1 MMLTVADLHAASNP
15 RDAYRWNFIER
26 ALPKLIRAHRPACL
40 AILGDLTDAKDGHSA
55 ELVNR
60 LADAIAALAKTV
72 RVICLRGN
80 HDHLSSTAFFQ
91 FLHHQHNVDW
101 INEPTRMK
109 LSIGE
114 CLFLPHARD
123 PEQDWYDVGMRDA
136 RWIFCHQAFAGA
148 VSESGARLTGT
159 PTSIFPRGSR
169 VISGDIHAPQR
180 VGCVEYT
187 GAPYLVRFG
196 DAYEPRMLLLDAE
209 KMTSIP
215 VPGPQKRLL
224 TVRRPE
230 ELARQRMRALYRPGD
245 VVKVRV
251 DLPEGSDLTR
261 AQVRADVRSW
271 AESAGVALYATEVV
285 APRPEQADR
294 GRKDCARTDEELVQ
308 AYVKKTGRGR
318 DMLVA
323 GMKLAKE
330 VT

>member
-1 MMLTVADLHAASNP
+1 MMLTVADLHVASNP

-26 ALPKLIRAHRPACL
+26 TLPKLIRAHRPAYL

-60 LADAIAALAKTV
+60 LADAIAALAKSA

-80 HDHLSSTAFFQ
+80 HDHLSDAAFFQ
-91 FLHHQHNVDW
+91 FLHHQRNVEW

-123 PEQDWYDVGMRDA
+123 PEQTWCDVDMGDA
-136 RWIFCHQAFAGA
+136 SWIFCHQAFAGA
-148 VSESGARLTGT
+148 VSESGVRLAGT

-196 DAYEPRMLLLDAE
+196 DAYEPRVLLLDAE

-224 TVRRPE
+224 TVRAPS
-230 ELARQRMRALYRPGD
+230 ELTRQRMRALYRPGD

-261 AQVRADVRSW
+261 TQVRADVRSW
-271 AESAGVALYATEVV
+271 AESAGVALYAIEVV
-285 APRPEQADR
+285 APQPEQADR
-294 GRKDCARTDEELVQ
+294 SRKDRTRSDEELVR
-308 AYVKKTGRGR
+308 AYVRKTGRGQAT
-318 DMLVA
+318 LST
-323 GMKLAKE
+323 GLKIMK
-330 VT
+330 VG